1 MPFMKRKTI
10 ESVLRIMAD
19 LYVNVTEQQ
28 VLVSGN
34 VVLDLLNLC
43 FGQLAFL
50 SNILCFILLIRRRR
64 KKKVEQTEAVYAFGC
79 GAVGLAFSFE
89 CDVCTKLWHGDEP
102 MTKLLCMLV
111 SPAGPAYM
119 VGQMLTYCSMIYMS
133 AMLVAGLSS
142 LKAAASTK
150 LALWEI
156 ILYFCTPAMV
166 MCISCWISVV
176 NAEDF
181 HELTTSCF
189 FRMVAPGDFIG
200 YYCLVL
206 TVLSLSVILMFT
218 YAAYLTSRRNSVAVE
233 VQAIQ
238 TRRQT
243 MLYKKASRTII
254 FSVFAL
260 FIPSIVEFAFA
271 WIDFN
276 PGKLSD
282 YIWTMQPL
290 GLFLFSVSTMLQRT
304 DIRTSGSV
312 KKCKERLFI
321 LVQKCPLIKPLY
333 VCLFGSGLNDETTL
347 DTSAPS
353 NVVSVLSHY
362 E

>member
-1 MPFMKRKTI
+1 
-10 ESVLRIMAD
+10 MAD
-19 LYVNVTEQQ
+19 VQANVTEE

-34 VVLDLLNLC
+34 VVLDMLNLC

-50 SNILCFILLIRRRR
+50 SNILCFILLVRRRR
-64 KKKVEQTEAVYAFGC
+64 KKKVEQTEAVYTFGC
-79 GAVGLAFSFE
+79 GVVGLAFSFE
-89 CDVCTKLWHGDEP
+89 CDVCTTLWHGDEP
-102 MTKLLCMLV
+102 MTKLLCMVV

-119 VGQMLTYCSMIYMS
+119 IGQMLTYCSMIYMS
-133 AMLVAGLSS
+133 AIMVVGLSS
-142 LKAAASTK
+142 LKAGGSAK
-150 LALWEI
+150 LASWEI
-156 ILYFCTPAMV
+156 VLYFFTPAMV
-166 MCISCWISVV
+166 MCIGCWVSVV

-181 HELTTSCF
+181 RELTTSCF

-206 TVLSLSVILMFT
+206 TVLSLSVIIMFT
-218 YAAYLTSRRNSVAVE
+218 YAVYLTSRRNTVAVE
-233 VQAIQ
+233 IQ
-238 TRRQT
+238 TIQSRRQT
-243 MLYKKASRTII
+243 LLYKKASRTII

-260 FIPSIVEFAFA
+260 CIPSIVEFAFA

-290 GLFLFSVSTMLQRT
+290 GLSLFSVTTMLQRT
-304 DIRTSGSV
+304 DIRTSTSV
-312 KKCKERLFI
+312 KKFKGDLFMF
-321 LVQKCPLIKPLY
+321 VQKCPLFKPLY
-333 VCLFGSGLNDETTL
+333 FCLFGSSVNDETTL

-353 NVVSVLSHY
+353 NVVSVLSRC